1 MPDFNIILPSKP
13 RVVSEDEFHGVFEI
27 DGLYPGYGHTLGNS
41 LRRIILSSL
50 PGFAIT
56 SLKIDGVNHEFS
68 TIEGV
73 KEDVITIIL
82 NLKKVRFKVV
92 GDEPQ
97 TIKLS
102 VSGAKAVTAGDIS
115 APGQVEIANKNQH
128 IATLTAKNSSLN
140 IEISLEK
147 GLGYIPKEQ
156 LQKEKVDIGTI
167 AVDAA
172 FTPIRRVSYEVEP
185 MRVGNRT
192 DFNKLRI
199 SLETDGVISPR
210 EALEESIRI
219 MIHQLNAVVGF
230 KEDIFEDKPKEVREN
245 SEDNKSS
252 DDEESLKTKVEDLNL
267 SVRTAK
273 ALDLASIRT
282 VSGLIRKTEEDLL
295 ELSGLGDKGVQE
307 IKRALSNYGLTLK
320 Q

>member
-1 MPDFNIILPSKP
+1 
-13 RVVSEDEFHGVFEI
+13 V
-27 DGLYPGYGHTLGNS
+27 
-41 LRRIILSSL
+41 
-50 PGFAIT
+50 
-56 SLKIDGVNHEFS
+56 
-68 TIEGV
+68 
-73 KEDVITIIL
+73 
-82 NLKKVRFKVV
+82 
-92 GDEPQ
+92 
-97 TIKLS
+97 KLS

-115 APGQVEIANKNQH
+115 ISGQVEIANKDQH
-128 IATLTAKNSSLN
+128 IATLTTKNSALD
-140 IEISLEK
+140 IEIYLEK

-156 LQKEKVDIGTI
+156 LQKEKIDIGTI

-219 MIHQLNAVVGF
+219 IIHQLNAVVGF
-230 KEDIFEDKPKEVREN
+230 KEDIFEDESKGIREEA
-245 SEDNKSS
+245 EDSKTGDE
-252 DDEESLKTKVEDLNL
+252 DDILKTKVEDLNL

-273 ALDLASIRT
+273 SLDTAVIRT
-282 VSGLIRKTEEDLL
+282 VGGLVRKSEEDLL
-295 ELSGLGDKGVQE
+295 ALSGLGDKGIQE